1 MNKLASD
8 HKQTHLG
15 NRMLAYDGV
24 KSVYTAGELP
34 FQSKDFVVKLADDN
48 GSSRQEREFKVS
60 IKFATKHSLYHLQQ
74 FLQRRQLDALQET
87 IQVLDVV
94 LRTNPSSL

>member
-8 HKQTHLG
+8 YKQTHLG

-24 KSVYTAGELP
+24 KSLYTAGELP

-48 GSSRQEREFKVS
+48 GSSRREREFKVS
-60 IKFATKHSLYHLQQ
+60 IKHSLYHLQQ
-74 FLQRRQLDALQET
+74 FLQRRQLDAPQET

-94 LRTNPSSL
+94 LTTNPSSL